1 MRLVCTLLSTL
12 AAAALLASAS
22 AAQADVTTPKG
33 AQPES
38 LTVAPNGDV
47 ILGSASQPRLYR
59 AKPGGAATVW
69 VDVSKEFPQATFL
82 GVLADPGSN
91 TLWACQ
97 IDNGT
102 PTEGRKASL
111 RGFDLASGK
120 PKSRWSLPG
129 ATSLCNDMVV
139 AADGSLYVTDT
150 FTGRLHHVKKG
161 GTEGTTVLDN
171 FRLMY
176 GIDGIAFLN
185 GKLYVNTVFAG
196 NLYRID
202 FDANGKATPVEIF
215 MDKLVTKPDGMREHG
230 GRLYVAENGSGK
242 VHYLTIT
249 GDTAKVTVFKEGL
262 QQPTGV
268 QPAGNTIWVPE
279 RSADKGTALPVP
291 K

>member
-1 MRLVCTLLSTL
+1 MRLISTL
-12 AAAALLASAS
+12 AAAALLATAGT
-22 AAQADVTTPKG
+22 ALADVTTPKG
-33 AQPES
+33 SQPES

-47 ILGSASQPRLYR
+47 ILGSASQPRIYR
-59 AKPGGAATVW
+59 AKPGAAATVW

-82 GVLADPGSN
+82 GVLSDPGSV

-97 IDNGT
+97 INNGT
-102 PTEGRKASL
+102 PAEGRKSTL

-120 PKSRWSLPG
+120 PKSSWSLPG
-129 ATSLCNDMVV
+129 ETNLCNDMVV

-171 FRLMY
+171 FRVMY

-202 FDANGKATPVEIF
+202 FDAQGKGKPVELF
-215 MDKLVTKPDGMREHG
+215 MDKLVNKPDGMREAG
-230 GRLYVAENGSGK
+230 GRLYVAENGGGK

-262 QQPTGV
+262 REPTGV

-279 RSADKGTALPVP
+279 RQADKGTALSVP